1 MKISKVIFKNFKPY
15 FGKIEIDLSTQGE
28 RNLILI
34 GGRNGQGKTSFLV
47 GVVWCLYGSN
57 ISQVDEIFKKE
68 VKGNYSKFL
77 NKAINWTAKNDGE
90 THFSVEILFSE
101 VELSE
106 VFSKNEQRLSSISV
120 KRSYDVANPVDGEKF
135 SILMDGEEI
144 GLLSDEVDKS
154 NFVNDYLIPID
165 IAKFVFFDAEKIAEI
180 ASLSAKDQAVIMN
193 EALGKILG
201 LNIYENLVE
210 DLKIYERKLKAEAA
224 PHEINIQINSFENAK
239 KQNEI
244 RIESIEK
251 ELDEKEDNI
260 EELKREIT
268 ECTNELI
275 RRGDTSI
282 KVDIETLRK
291 KEEELQEKLEEVG
304 RKFHEVSD
312 FIPLTIISHKVE
324 EVIEQIEHEEEKLL
338 NEIKKV
344 GLTEKT
350 REFAEKLFNKPPLL
364 PLEEDL
370 NFEQKSFYYNK
381 AKKMFAE
388 IYGNDDNEIKLDFE
402 HNLDRSDIQ
411 HIREVFAF
419 IQRYSKDTFEGVF
432 NEFIRIQND
441 YQEATKELRIAE
453 SASQDEFVQEIQ
465 DRKNEAERELSRLER
480 EIGMRTD
487 EKIKLE
493 LENKTHQTK
502 IDNLLTKVQT
512 SKNVEKQIEVLRR
525 YIKALN
531 EFIKIQKEQKT
542 QILQSTL
549 LNEINRL
556 LNKPGIVEKVEI
568 TILQNNLGLE
578 VKLVNDEGHYT
589 VPSTDLS
596 KGEQQLYISAL
607 LKSILSES
615 IHDLPVL
622 IDTPLGRLDQEHRDN
637 ILTHYYPTLSE
648 QVVIF
653 STNTEVRTSDMHKI
667 QPYVAKSY
675 RLENIEKKTIV
686 KPGYFD
692 YQ

>member
-1 MKISKVIFKNFKPY
+1 MKISKVTFENFKPY
-15 FGKIEIDLSTQGE
+15 FGKVEIDLSVKDGK
-28 RNLILI
+28 NLILI

-47 GVVWCLYGSN
+47 GVVWCLYGIN

-77 NKAINWTAKNDGE
+77 NKAINWTARNNGQSR
-90 THFSVEILFSE
+90 FSVEIQFSE

-120 KRSYDVANPVDGEKF
+120 KRSFDAINPVDGEEL

-144 GLLSDEVDKS
+144 GLLSDEVDKA
-154 NFVNDYLIPID
+154 NFINDYLIPID

-180 ASLSAKDQAVIMN
+180 ASLSARDQAVIMN

-201 LNIYENLVE
+201 LNIYESLVE

-224 PHEINIQINSFENAK
+224 PHEINIQISSFENAK
-239 KQNEI
+239 KQNEL
-244 RIESIEK
+244 RIESIDK
-251 ELDEKEDNI
+251 ELDDKEDRI
-260 EELKREIT
+260 EELRREIS

-275 RRGDTSI
+275 KRGDTSI

-304 RKFHEVSD
+304 KKFNEVSD
-312 FIPLTIISHKVE
+312 FIPLAIIAHKIE
-324 EVIEQIEHEEEKLL
+324 EVIEQIDHEEERSL

-364 PLEEDL
+364 APEDDINL
-370 NFEQKSFYYNK
+370 EQKSFYYNK
-381 AKKMFAE
+381 AKEMFAE
-388 IYGNDDNEIKLDFE
+388 IYGDNGSVIELDFE
-402 HNLDRSDIQ
+402 HDLDKSDIL
-411 HIREVFAF
+411 HIREIFAL
-419 IQRYSKDTFEGVF
+419 IQQYSKDSFEGIF

-441 YQEATKELRIAE
+441 YQDATKELRIAE

-465 DRKNEAERELSRLER
+465 DKKNEAERDLSKLER

-502 IDNLLTKVQT
+502 IDNLLMKVQT
-512 SKNVEKQIEVLRR
+512 SKVVEKQIDVLRR
-525 YIKALN
+525 YIKTLN
-531 EFIKIQKEQKT
+531 EFIRIQKEQKK
-542 QILQSTL
+542 QILQGTL
-549 LNEINRL
+549 LKEINRL
-556 LNKPGIVEKVEI
+556 LNKPGLVNEVEI

-578 VKLVNDEGHYT
+578 VKLINDEGHYT
-589 VPSTDLS
+589 VPSTDMS

-615 IHDLPVL
+615 IHELPVL

-653 STNTEVRTSDMHKI
+653 STNTEVRTSDMNKI
-667 QPYVAKSY
+667 NSYVAKSY
-675 RLENIEKKTIV
+675 KLENIDKKTIV
-686 KPGYFD
+686 KPGYFE
-692 YQ
+692 